1 MSPRYADIHKNPGGP
16 GDRRPT
22 AAQIIQDEGLENKL
36 AGKVILITGCS
47 SGIGIETARA
57 LALTRA
63 TLYLTARDLEKAKGA
78 LGDLIG
84 NGNVHLLQL
93 DLSSFES
100 VRECAAEFLARSET
114 LNILIANAGIMIPPA
129 GRTADG
135 FKLQFG
141 TNHLAHFLLFQLLQD
156 TLLRSATSDMPSRV
170 IMVSSSGH
178 RASEVRFDDYNF
190 DNGYDAWE
198 GYGQSKT
205 AMIWTSN
212 EVERRFGARGLHSY
226 SLHPGG
232 IATGL
237 QQHVGEDLMK
247 QWATIPNMMA
257 SMKSIEQGAA
267 TTVWAAVAR
276 DLAHT
281 GGKYLEDCQIIGP
294 LPVDATPLDPGYAPW
309 VYDEDKAS
317 RLYDLS
323 LKLTSVPTSRF

>member
-1 MSPRYADIHKNPGGP
+1 MLS
-16 GDRRPT
+16 
-22 AAQIIQDEGLENKL
+22 
-36 AGKVILITGCS
+36 
-47 SGIGIETARA
+47 
-57 LALTRA
+57 A
-63 TLYLTARDLEKAKGA
+63 T
-78 LGDLIG
+78 LIG

-93 DLSSFES
+93 DLNSFAS
-100 VRECAAEFLARSET
+100 VRACAAEFLARSET

-129 GRTADG
+129 GRTADE
-135 FKLQFG
+135 FELQFG
-141 TNHLAHFLLFQLLQD
+141 TNHLAHFLLFQLLRD
-156 TLLRSATSDMPSRV
+156 ALLRSATSDMPSRV

-178 RASEVRFDDYNF
+178 RASEVRFNDYNF

-198 GYGQSKT
+198 AYSQSKT
-205 AMIWTSN
+205 AMIWTAN
-212 EVERRFGARGLHSY
+212 EIERRFGARGLHSY

-267 TTVWAAVAR
+267 TTVWAAVSR
-276 DLAHT
+276 ELAHT

-294 LPVDATPLDPGYAPW
+294 LPVDATPLDPGYAQW

-323 LKLTSVPTSRF
+323 LKLTSVPTSRP